1 MERKMLTRYLILI
14 IALTIFAGAAWYFT
28 QDSGTPQAGAVLA
41 GLETG
46 MPEIQL
52 AKMQPLMP
60 EMRLAKMRLRMPEME
75 PTEMQPEG
83 TKRPFREEVS
93 HEL

>member
-28 QDSGTPQAGAVLA
+28 KDSDTPQVGVVLA
-41 GLETG
+41 GLETR
-46 MPEIQL
+46 I
-52 AKMQPLMP
+52 
-60 EMRLAKMRLRMPEME
+60 PEME